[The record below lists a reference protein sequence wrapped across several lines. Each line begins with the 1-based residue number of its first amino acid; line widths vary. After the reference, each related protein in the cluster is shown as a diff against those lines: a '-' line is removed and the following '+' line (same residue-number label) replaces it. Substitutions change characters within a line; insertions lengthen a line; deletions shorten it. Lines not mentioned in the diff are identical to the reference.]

1 MEPGARKRYWDNFQ
15 SMLADEHPDW
25 LDPRTHQPLPSME
38 PLLEYEED
46 STTAPEEIQREIEEN
61 RRAWANCKDALLEH
75 FTSMADDHDI
85 EWLDKYKRE
94 GGALSHQDFASI
106 RDELF
111 AVTPLESL
119 EHLAPLDETMD
130 ESYPY

>member
-1 MEPGARKRYWDNFQ
+1 
-15 SMLADEHPDW
+15 MLEDEHPDW
-25 LDPRTHQPLPSME
+25 LDPVTCKPIPTME
-38 PLLEYEED
+38 PLNDYEED
-46 STTAPEEIQREIEEN
+46 CTDASEDIQREIEEN

-75 FTSMADDHDI
+75 FTSMADDPDI

-94 GGALSHQDFASI
+94 GGALRAEDFTSI

-119 EHLAPLDETMD
+119 ENME
-130 ESYPY
+130 